1 MSGDI
6 LPAEP
11 AETPS
16 DGGEPPAPG
25 TPERRR
31 LAGMRARVDIQ
42 KRRLEEQKRRL
53 EAQGEALRS
62 RHPSVRLAYDTYEGD
77 RRQAGGLLAGGL
89 AFRLFLWL
97 LPTALVVVSGIGL
110 VAQIGSS
117 PTEEVA
123 ANAGLG
129 AALASVV
136 GQAAEQ
142 SGRGSIVLLLIGL
155 WLMVWASM
163 SVIKAL
169 RLLTSAAWRIPRPRL
184 RRPILSGAVGS
195 VIGIGLLA
203 LPYLVGF
210 FYAGS
215 FATDLFALI
224 GVTTAVGA
232 GFVWLSLW
240 LPHPEDVR
248 WPDVVPGAILFAIGT
263 EGLRLV
269 TAVYLVGRLA
279 RIDDLYGA
287 LGLSAV
293 FLTWLYLIGRLI
305 VAGMALNA
313 TRWRSR
319 QASQGDT
326 EAAETSP
333 G

>member
-1 MSGDI
+1 
-6 LPAEP
+6 
-11 AETPS
+11 
-16 DGGEPPAPG
+16 
-25 TPERRR
+25 
-31 LAGMRARVDIQ
+31 MRTRVDTQ
-42 KRRLEEQKRRL
+42 KHRLEEQKRRL
-53 EAQGEALRS
+53 EARGEVLRT

-89 AFRLFLWL
+89 AFRFFLWL
-97 LPTALVVVSGIGL
+97 LPTALVVVSSISL

-129 AALASVV
+129 AAMASVV

-169 RLLTSAAWRIPRPRL
+169 RLLTSAAWKIPRPKL
-184 RRPILSGAVGS
+184 RRPIVSGVIGS
-195 VIGIGLLA
+195 AIGIGLLA
-203 LPYLVGF
+203 SPYLVGLL
-210 FYAGS
+210 YAGS
-215 FATDLFALI
+215 FATDLLALI
-224 GVTTAVGA
+224 GVTAAMGA

-240 LPHPEDVR
+240 LPHPEDAR
-248 WPDVVPGAILFAIGT
+248 WPDLVPGAAAFAIGG
-263 EGLRLV
+263 EGLRLL

-293 FLTWLYLIGRLI
+293 FLTWLYLIGRLV

-313 TRWRSR
+313 TRWRTR
-319 QASQGDT
+319 EVAQADA
-326 EAAETSP
+326 EAGQVEA
-333 G
+333 